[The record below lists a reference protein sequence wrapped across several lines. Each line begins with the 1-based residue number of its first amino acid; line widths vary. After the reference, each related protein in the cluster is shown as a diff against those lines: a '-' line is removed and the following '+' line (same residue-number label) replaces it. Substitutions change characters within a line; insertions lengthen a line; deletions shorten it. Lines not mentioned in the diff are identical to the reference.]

1 MMNIEFSK
9 VREKYD
15 LEKMMTEF
23 KNFKKLQKEIKQDE
37 VYRGLQTVIIDIE
50 NTFVTLIE
58 VKNKEELDQIKEYDN
73 FHNDYIIIKKN
84 VGKKSKKDKK
94 ASK

>member
-1 MMNIEFSK
+1 MNIELSK

-15 LEKMMTEF
+15 LEKMMTDF
-23 KNFKKLQKEIKQDE
+23 KNFKKLQKEIEQDE

-58 VKNKEELDQIKEYDN
+58 VKNKEELD
-73 FHNDYIIIKKN
+73 
-84 VGKKSKKDKK
+84 
-94 ASK
+94 